1 MLTAYKE
8 IRMEN
13 KEIYKSIT
21 LDVIT
26 FASEDVIVTS
36 NIPGGNNEWV
46 QEPAKT

>member
-13 KEIYKSIT
+13 KEIYKSVT

-36 NIPGGNNEWV
+36 NTTDENEWV
-46 QEPAKT
+46 KEPP

>member
-8 IRMEN
+8 IRMET
-13 KEIYKSIT
+13 KEEYKSVT

-36 NIPGGNNEWV
+36 NTTDENEWV
-46 QEPAKT
+46 PEPPKT